1 MRESMFLAS
10 FRKLP
15 PTCRCFP
22 ASPRPYTRFSTVS
35 SRPPFFTPFFGGYRR
50 RLFSFSSYFWASFVG
65 GGREHIQELGSSYPP
80 STVAV
85 VLNGTLFW
93 WMWTDQPWARNFWC
107 ITYLLWTLQ
116 VSNFWTLWISQ
127 CFLWFLRIATLR
139 HFSQLFWMFL
149 LLTVLF

>member
-1 MRESMFLAS
+1 MFLES

-50 RLFSFSSYFWASFVG
+50 RLFSFSSKEHISYFWASFFLSWMGTQSRAGVCV
-65 GGREHIQELGSSYPP
+65 P
-80 STVAV
+80 SLYSLLAV

-93 WMWTDQPWARNFWC
+93 WMWTDQPWTRTFWC
-107 ITYLLWTLQ
+107 ITNLLWTWQ
-116 VSNFWTLWISQ
+116 VSNFWISQ

-149 LLTVLF
+149 LPFSSS